1 MKEDLQKILKGEV
14 VDDAKEISDHAH
26 DASLLR
32 VIPKLVVFPK
42 DTKDMENFVKYVT
55 LHKKEDPTLSITA
68 RAAGSDMTG
77 GPLNESIIADVTRY
91 FKKESVDLENLSA
104 IVEPG
109 VFYRDFELDTLPKH
123 ISFPVYPASKQL
135 AALGGMIMNN
145 SAGERTLRYG
155 QTRDFVQE
163 MKMVLADGNEYEIK
177 PLNKEELE
185 AKMAQGDYEGNLYK
199 KTYELIEKNYELIKN
214 AEPKVSKNS
223 AGYALWKVWNKD
235 KTVFDLSQLFVG
247 SQGTLGLLTEAK
259 IRLVK
264 EKNAKKMIVVFFKGW
279 NELPDV
285 VNAVL
290 PFDPESMETFDD
302 ATMKLG
308 MRFMPEIA
316 KKAHMGLLKFASQ
329 FIPETLIGIKMLR
342 LPKLIVLIE
351 LAEDNDEEIV
361 KKVKGIVEKLK
372 AFHRIEYRVLHNEQ
386 EEEKYWIMRR
396 ESFNLL
402 RQHVHGKRTAPFI
415 EDFCVLPEKMPEFLP
430 KLLAILKKNGIK
442 ANIAGHAGDG
452 NYHIIPLMDFTK
464 ESERAKVT
472 PVSNEVFAL
481 IKEYGGTITAEHNDG
496 IIRTP
501 YLPQMF
507 GEEVYGLFE
516 EVKKIFDP
524 QNIFNPGKK
533 VGGSMNYINAHI
545 AQE

>member
-1 MKEDLQKILKGEV
+1 
-14 VDDAKEISDHAH
+14 
-26 DASLLR
+26 
-32 VIPKLVVFPK
+32 
-42 DTKDMENFVKYVT
+42 
-55 LHKKEDPTLSITA
+55 
-68 RAAGSDMTG
+68 MTG

-91 FKKESVDLENLSA
+91 FKKEVVDLDNLSA

-163 MKMVLADGNEYEIK
+163 LKMVLSDGNLYDIK
-177 PLNKEELE
+177 PLTATELE
-185 AKMAQGDYEGNLYK
+185 QKIAQDDFEGNLYK
-199 KTYELIEKNYELIKN
+199 KIYQLITTNYDLIEN

-223 AGYALWKVWNKD
+223 AGYALWKVFNKE
-235 KTVFDLSQLFVG
+235 KGVFDLSQLFVG

-264 EKNAKKMIVVFFKGW
+264 EKTCKKMIVVFFKGW
-279 NELPDV
+279 DELPGV

-308 MRFMPEIA
+308 IRFMPEIA
-316 KKAHMGLLKFASQ
+316 RKAHMGLIKFASQ
-329 FIPETLIGIKMLR
+329 FIPETIIGIKMLR

-351 LAEDNDEEIV
+351 LAEDTNEIIAE
-361 KKVKGIVEKLK
+361 KVKAITEKLDT
-372 AFHRIEYRVLHNEQ
+372 FHRIEYRVLHDEK
-386 EEEKYWIMRR
+386 EEDKYWIMRR

-415 EDFCVLPEKMPEFLP
+415 DDFCVLPEKMPEFLP
-430 KLLAILKKNGIK
+430 KLMAILKKNGIE
-442 ANIAGHAGDG
+442 ANIAGHAGNG

-464 ESERAKVT
+464 ESERAKVG
-472 PVSNEVFAL
+472 PVSKEVFDL

-501 YLPQMF
+501 YLESMF
-507 GEEVYGLFE
+507 GQEVYKLFE
-516 EVKKIFDP
+516 EVKAIFDP

-533 VGGSMNYINAHI
+533 VGGSVAYIDSHI
-545 AQE
+545 AKE